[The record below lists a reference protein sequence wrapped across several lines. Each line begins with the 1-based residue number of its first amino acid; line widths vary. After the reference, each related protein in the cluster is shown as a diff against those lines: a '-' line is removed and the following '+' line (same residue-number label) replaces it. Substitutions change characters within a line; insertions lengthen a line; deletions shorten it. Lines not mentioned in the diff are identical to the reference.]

1 MGKVFT
7 LFGFL
12 LAIIMFIG
20 CAKRVRSAE
29 YKYSVEV
36 LHVKSLFTLG
46 ER

>member
-7 LFGFL
+7 FFGFL

-20 CAKRVRSAE
+20 RVKRVRSAE
-29 YKYSVEV
+29 YKYSVDI
-36 LHVKSLFTLG
+36 LHVKSLFTFG